1 MASMA
6 CPQCNRVY
14 APGKSECP
22 GCRVALLESIRGD
35 SDSLPDEPSWQHTP
49 WGRIA
54 VGLFLAQGLTFGFN
68 HLLKAGG
75 LAATGWDLTPQT
87 PEGVIALRLVQVMSL
102 LFAAVL
108 LGAGLVRAVMYGSLL
123 GLVNG
128 LIALVF
134 PSVSEGETNEWLMMA
149 IPALHLF
156 VGAAGAFAGRLIWK
170 PPPQFLPTPNKRKSH
185 PASGF
190 KAPDALQGP
199 LHPFR
204 VVIASFAVL
213 WGALFARFLL
223 RWIVDHS
230 NGLFQQQSGYQER
243 MLTYQLVGLI
253 ALFAGAFAGSNTFNG
268 LKQGIFVGILGAGLY
283 VGMQLTRM
291 EMPSETIFFLAS
303 VIFAVAT
310 LGGFFGGQLFP
321 PVAKQRGRRSVL
333 DY

>member
-6 CPQCNRVY
+6 CPQCNRVFP
-14 APGKSECP
+14 PGKSECP
-22 GCRVALLESIRGD
+22 GCGIPLLESLASDD
-35 SDSLPDEPSWQHTP
+35 SHPDEHSWQHTP

-54 VGLFLAQGLTFGFN
+54 VGLFLSQGLTFGFN

-87 PEGVIALRLVQVMSL
+87 AEGVIALRVVQVVSL

-134 PSVSEGETNEWLMMA
+134 PRVSDSETNEWLMMG
-149 IPALHLF
+149 IPVLHLF
-156 VGAAGAFAGRLIWK
+156 VGALGALAGRLIWK
-170 PPPQFLPTPNKRKSH
+170 PPPQFLPTETKRKPRPST
-185 PASGF
+185 GF
-190 KAPDALQGP
+190 KMPEVLQGP
-199 LHPFR
+199 LHPIR
-204 VVIASFAVL
+204 VLVGSFAVL

-243 MLTYQLVGLI
+243 MLTYQLIGLI
-253 ALFAGAFAGSNTFNG
+253 ALFAGGFAGSNTFNG
-268 LKQGIFVGILGAGLY
+268 FKQGLCVGILGAGLY
-283 VGMQLTRM
+283 VGMQLARM
-291 EMPSETIFFLAS
+291 DLPTETILFLAS
-303 VIFAVAT
+303 IVFAVAA

-321 PVAKQRGRRSVL
+321 PVAHRRGRRSVL